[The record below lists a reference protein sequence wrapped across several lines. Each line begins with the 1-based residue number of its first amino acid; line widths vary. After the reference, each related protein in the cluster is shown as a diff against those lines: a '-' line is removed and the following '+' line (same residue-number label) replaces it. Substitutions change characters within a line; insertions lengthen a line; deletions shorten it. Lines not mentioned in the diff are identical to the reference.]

1 MVTGKSEVGNL
12 TSKSTV
18 REKSS
23 PGIWNKANAYAIV
36 GILFFTLIAWVFN
49 NTLNRIETQLQTL
62 DNEIS
67 MLRKDTREEIQ
78 GLEKVVYENNVQLG
92 VLNERTA
99 NIIKDIEVIKQK
111 LD

>member
-1 MVTGKSEVGNL
+1 M
-12 TSKSTV
+12 
-18 REKSS
+18 
-23 PGIWNKANAYAIV
+23 
-36 GILFFTLIAWVFN
+36 IAWVFN

-78 GLEKVVYENNVQLG
+78 GLEKVVYKNNVQLG
-92 VLNERTA
+92 VLNERTT